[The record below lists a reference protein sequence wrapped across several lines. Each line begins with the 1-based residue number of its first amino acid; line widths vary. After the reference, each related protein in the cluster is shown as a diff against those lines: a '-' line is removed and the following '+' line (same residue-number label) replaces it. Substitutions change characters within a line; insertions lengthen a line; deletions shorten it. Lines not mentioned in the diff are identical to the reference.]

1 MYPAEVSK
9 ERRGTCAA
17 LRCGR
22 AGSRLRDR
30 DVLKGGSL
38 WDTINTS
45 HRLHWDAAD
54 PAVARRPAWL
64 VGLMALHILGLAV
77 ASNSYKSFTRAVGHA
92 NPPHDFTY

>member
-1 MYPAEVSK
+1 MYPAHSF
-9 ERRGTCAA
+9 ERAEGTCAA

-64 VGLMALHILGLAV
+64 VGLMALHILGLTLQATATNLSRV
-77 ASNSYKSFTRAVGHA
+77 QLAMQ
-92 NPPHDFTY
+92 NPSHDFTY